1 MRRRRLEENRD
12 FYAAVGQRIA
22 KTRVG
27 RLTQEALANRTGLT
41 RTSIINIEK
50 GRQQILLHTLI
61 DISRALQIPVADLI
75 PEMNSLEIMLRDKPP
90 TALNWIK
97 AAASQSRR

>member
-1 MRRRRLEENRD
+1 MRRPRFAENRD

-22 KTRVG
+22 KLRNG

-61 DISRALQIPVADLI
+61 DISRALQVSVIELI
-75 PEMNSLEIMLRDKPP
+75 PEIDDLEMMLRDKPQ
-90 TALNWIK
+90 TASDWIR
-97 AAASQSRR
+97 AATSQSRR